1 MRTPNSEQ
9 FFENHPMV
17 AVKKIPNP
25 NKKDKDEVEILKRL
39 DHNHIVKYFKSYV
52 DISKNLCI
60 VMQFC
65 GNGTL
70 SEIIRK
76 KPNLGSERN
85 VLTICNQL
93 SSALDYIHN
102 QHILHRD
109 IKPDNI
115 LCQRFEVVDL
125 KEKFTFKLADFGIA
139 KVMNKSKDGNSYAE
153 THCGTPIYMSPEV
166 LNGQKYSTPTDIWSL
181 GVVISFICNQGK
193 HLFTSIDDVKK
204 WDGSKNPID
213 EKKYSKY
220 LCKLI
225 TDIMKPIEKNRPMAN
240 DISQETKTLSKI
252 LNR

>member
-102 QHILHRD
+102 
-109 IKPDNI
+109 
-115 LCQRFEVVDL
+115 
-125 KEKFTFKLADFGIA
+125 
-139 KVMNKSKDGNSYAE
+139 
-153 THCGTPIYMSPEV
+153 
-166 LNGQKYSTPTDIWSL
+166 
-181 GVVISFICNQGK
+181 
-193 HLFTSIDDVKK
+193 
-204 WDGSKNPID
+204 
-213 EKKYSKY
+213 
-220 LCKLI
+220 
-225 TDIMKPIEKNRPMAN
+225 
-240 DISQETKTLSKI
+240 
-252 LNR
+252 